1 MSKIKYHSYAQLK
14 STPSNSST
22 KLFYDDPFLLTVE
35 DTLEEDRKNKAYEEL
50 INGRGVPVPAV
61 GDIVSG
67 TIVYVNQDGM
77 GIECG
82 YKSTV
87 EIPCRGKDAS
97 IVRSSSVSEVVDVSI
112 TDIVE
117 APYSII
123 GSVSTALSIARNEEM
138 QDLIGK
144 GIPVSGTVV
153 EYINH
158 GLYLVAELDING
170 VSDEINIFVPAALIG
185 NGMQQDQD
193 IVGEDITVL
202 LQSYNP
208 ITGNFVGSRKH
219 YMEALSIEAIKEL
232 QKYPTVY
239 TGTVTG
245 IGKSASGQYF
255 GVFVQF
261 NECLTGMIHK
271 ANINPD
277 WADRLG
283 EIEKGQE
290 IDFYVKD
297 VVDNRIILTQQIKK
311 SMWDTLK
318 EGDRVTGK
326 IKRVMSNGLFVSLD
340 DDTFGI
346 IPISQVSP
354 DTNTNFNAKIRVV
367 VSKVDRLK
375 RNIILDLA

>member
-1 MSKIKYHSYAQLK
+1 MSKVKYHSYAQLK
-14 STPSNSST
+14 STPSNRT
-22 KLFYDDPFLLTVE
+22 ELVYEDPFLLTIE
-35 DTLEEDRKNKAYEEL
+35 DTLEEERKRKDYENL
-50 INGRGVPVPAV
+50 IAGRGVPVPTV

-67 TIVYVNQDGM
+67 TVVYVNQDELGL
-77 GIECG
+77 ECG

-87 EIPCRGKDAS
+87 EIPCRGKDAA
-97 IVRSSSVSEVVDVSI
+97 IVRKASVGDV
-112 TDIVE
+112 VE
-117 APYSII
+117 ASIMEIMESPYSII
-123 GSVSTALSIARNEEM
+123 GSIGTALSIARNEEM
-138 QDLIGK
+138 QDLISK
-144 GIPVSGTVV
+144 GVPVSGTVV

-158 GLYLVAELDING
+158 GLYIVAELDKDG
-170 VSDEINIFVPAALIG
+170 ATDEINIFVPAALIG
-185 NGMQQDQD
+185 NGLQQDQD

-219 YMEALSIEAIKEL
+219 YMEALSVDAIKEL
-232 QKYPTVY
+232 QRYPTVY

-271 ANINPD
+271 TNINPD

-318 EGDRVTGK
+318 EGDKVTGK
-326 IKRVMSNGLFVSLD
+326 IKRVTSNGLFVSLD

-346 IPISQVSP
+346 VPMAQVSP
-354 DTNTNFNAKIRVV
+354 DTNTNFNAKLKVV
-367 VSKVDRLK
+367 VSKIDRLK
-375 RNIILDLA
+375 RNIILGLA